1 MVDQEM
7 LAEMRKM
14 IGKILRAELR
24 EIKTKIDKLDERTE
38 QLESD
43 TRYVKIVQAG
53 NHIMH
58 RQDSIEQC
66 YADTSAR
73 YLEQKER
80 IDRLTNEIY
89 RLSKV
94 INGKD
99 GHSEE
104 AQG

>member
-1 MVDQEM
+1 
-7 LAEMRKM
+7 
-14 IGKILRAELR
+14 
-24 EIKTKIDKLDERTE
+24 
-38 QLESD
+38 
-43 TRYVKIVQAG
+43 
-53 NHIMH
+53 MH

-80 IDRLTNEIY
+80 IDRLSNEIY

-99 GHSEE
+99 GQSEE